1 MTNPVQK
8 SRQFDLACIGKLIGE
23 QLCQFRNVPIKK
35 IQQPTLA
42 FTDLRW
48 KSWAGLQMAQ
58 ALTNIRNEI
67 YEMLTKQMGTVNDKR
82 VHFERQL
89 LQIETVR
96 VSFKAQFDTM

>member
-23 QLCQFRNVPIKK
+23 QLYQFENVPIKK
-35 IQQPTLA
+35 IRQPTLA

-58 ALTNIRNEI
+58 ALTNIRDDI
-67 YEMLTKQMGTVNDKR
+67 YEMLTIQMGTVIDNR
-82 VHFERQL
+82 LRFERQL
-89 LQIETVR
+89 LQIEMVR
-96 VSFKAQFDTM
+96 VSFKAQFHTM